1 MESQLKL
8 QNVPPFSRAELRDND
23 ITFDLSGGQEAEL
36 ITNRPLNKQE
46 SFAVTF
52 SEGELTELEFGLYE
66 PKYPQDPL

>member
-8 QNVPPFSRAELRDND
+8 QNLPFFSSARLRPNN
-23 ITFDLSGGQEAEL
+23 TAFDLSGGEEAEL
-36 ITNRPLNKQE
+36 ITNRPLNKEE

>member
-8 QNVPPFSRAELRDND
+8 QNVPPLSRAELRDND
-23 ITFDLSGGQEAEL
+23 TAFDLSGGQEAEL
-36 ITNRPLNKQE
+36 ITNRPLNKEE

-66 PKYPQDPL
+66 PKYPEDPL